1 MASRSASVAAAIEAY
16 VTKLMETNAASRA
29 LWTEMRELYPSAGPL
44 EATITRL
51 GAWEVGSSP
60 WTEHGTSNMAE
71 RMRMAAEEPTA
82 QVRLDALRAR
92 ARRLASG
99 FCCLFVHVHYPRPP
113 PLPPMC
119 FARSWRPL
127 QRASAR

>member
-1 MASRSASVAAAIEAY
+1 VAAAIEAY

-29 LWTEMRELYPSAGPL
+29 LWTEMRELYPAAGPL

-82 QVRLDALRAR
+82 QVRPSSFATP
-92 ARRLASG
+92 
-99 FCCLFVHVHYPRPP
+99 FP
-113 PLPPMC
+113 PLC
-119 FARSWRPL
+119 TLRCARKNWRGIA
-127 QRASAR
+127 Q